1 MTVGLFSEW
10 KNAERLNSEETDKI
24 EVFRT
29 EGYSILI
36 QSGVPQGSNLG
47 PLLFGVD

>member
-1 MTVGLFSEW
+1 MTVSLVFRMES
-10 KNAERLNSEETDKI
+10 AERLNSEEIDKV
-24 EVFRT
+24 EAFRT
-29 EGYSILI
+29 EGYFILI